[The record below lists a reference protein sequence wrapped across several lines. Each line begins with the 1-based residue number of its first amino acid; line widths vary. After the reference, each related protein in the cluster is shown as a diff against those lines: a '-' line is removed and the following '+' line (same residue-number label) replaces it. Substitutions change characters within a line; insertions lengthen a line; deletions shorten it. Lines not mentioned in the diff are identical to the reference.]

1 MAALHHA
8 RFPRTIFHVDMD
20 AFFVSVEELY
30 DPSLKGKAVV
40 VGGQRDERGVVSA
53 ASYEARKFG
62 VHSAMPLRTAAK
74 MCPHAIF
81 VNGHPERYRECSEK
95 VYKVL
100 GTFSPQVEMAS
111 IDEAY
116 LDMTGTERLH
126 GPPLKAA
133 HTLHQRMKA
142 ETGLNCS
149 VGIGTSRLIAKVS
162 SAQAKP
168 NGVLWI
174 VPGEEAKFLAPLDVR
189 EIPGVGKV
197 MERHLHALGIK
208 KVGDLAK
215 LEEDELE
222 DRFGK
227 WGLALAGKAR
237 GEDAGGW
244 FDTEVG
250 EDLDAKSI
258 SHEHTYNEDTADAG
272 QLEATLMRLSEM
284 VGRRL
289 RESNFHARTVQL
301 KLRYKDFTTITRAH
315 TLAAPTQLDTEIFE
329 QIRALFRKNWKKGMQ
344 VRLLGVH
351 ASSFTTQAGPDRSA
365 RRQPPAAL
373 ERCAGRR
380 RSPAR
385 QVRRVQRRT
394 RRRHARKLPRAHS
407 RESGRPS
414 RQRQAPQ
421 FLSAGAPRLQNSS
434 HAKSFILTA
443 LPDGGNI
450 QTPIVFVVCPTSR
463 GLLGVQASG
472 LQQALG
478 LCLSPTES
486 QREEVQC

>member
-1 MAALHHA
+1 MSASPQPVL
-8 RFPRTIFHVDMD
+8 PRTIFHVDMD

-74 MCPHAIF
+74 HCPHAVF
-81 VNGHPERYRECSEK
+81 VDGHPERYRECSEK

-100 GTFSPQVEMAS
+100 EGFTPQVEMAS

-133 HTLHQRMKA
+133 HNLHERMKTN
-142 ETGLNCS
+142 TGLNCS

-174 VPGEEAKFLAPLDVR
+174 VPGQEAKFLAPLDVR

-197 MERHLHALGIK
+197 MESHLHALGIK
-208 KVGDLAK
+208 KVGDLAR
-215 LEEDELE
+215 LEESELN

-250 EDLDAKSI
+250 ADLDAKSI
-258 SHEHTYNEDTADAG
+258 SHEHTYNEDTADAA
-272 QLEATLMRLSEM
+272 QLESTLMRLCEM

-289 RESNFHARTVQL
+289 REAQYHARTVQL

-315 TLAAPTQLDTEIFE
+315 TLPSPTQLDIEIFE
-329 QIRALFRKNWKKGMQ
+329 QIRALFRRNWKKGTD
-344 VRLLGVH
+344 VR
-351 ASSFTTQAGPDRSA
+351 
-365 RRQPPAAL
+365 
-373 ERCAGRR
+373 
-380 RSPAR
+380 
-385 QVRRVQRRT
+385 
-394 RRRHARKLPRAHS
+394 
-407 RESGRPS
+407 
-414 RQRQAPQ
+414 
-421 FLSAGAPRLQNSS
+421 
-434 HAKSFILTA
+434 
-443 LPDGGNI
+443 
-450 QTPIVFVVCPTSR
+450 
-463 GLLGVQASG
+463 LLGVQASSFTAQDSQIDLLDGNRQQRWKNALAAADKLRDKFGESSVG
-472 LQQALG
+472 LAAG
-478 LCLSPTES
+478 LRGGF
-486 QREEVQC
+486 RERTHENPAGLPGKGKQKP

>member
-1 MAALHHA
+1 MNTT
-8 RFPRTIFHVDMD
+8 FPRTIFHVDMD
-20 AFFVSVEELY
+20 AFFVSVEELH

-40 VGGQRDERGVVSA
+40 VGGQRNERGVVSA

-100 GTFSPQVEMAS
+100 GTFTPQVEMAS

-133 HTLHQRMKA
+133 HNLHQRMKA

-174 VPGEEAKFLAPLDVR
+174 VPGQEAKFLAPLDVR

-197 MERHLHALGIK
+197 MEGHLHALGIR
-208 KVGDLAK
+208 KVGDLAR
-215 LEEDELE
+215 LDESELS

-244 FDTEVG
+244 FDSEVG
-250 EDLDAKSI
+250 EDVEAKSI
-258 SHEHTYNEDTADAG
+258 SHEHTYNEDTADVS

-289 RESNFHARTVQL
+289 REANFHARTVQL

-315 TLAAPTQLDTEIFE
+315 TLPNPTQLDTEIFE
-329 QIRALFRKNWKKGMQ
+329 HIRVLFRKNWKRGTL

-351 ASSFTTQAGPDRSA
+351 ASSFTTVAPHQIDLLEGSRHERWKNALAAADHLRDKFGESSVGLAAGLRGGFRERIHENPASLPGRSKGKNK
-365 RRQPPAAL
+365 
-373 ERCAGRR
+373 E
-380 RSPAR
+380 
-385 QVRRVQRRT
+385 
-394 RRRHARKLPRAHS
+394 K
-407 RESGRPS
+407 
-414 RQRQAPQ
+414 
-421 FLSAGAPRLQNSS
+421 
-434 HAKSFILTA
+434 
-443 LPDGGNI
+443 
-450 QTPIVFVVCPTSR
+450 
-463 GLLGVQASG
+463 
-472 LQQALG
+472 
-478 LCLSPTES
+478 
-486 QREEVQC
+486 

>member
-1 MAALHHA
+1 MHQPAVLRSGFA
-8 RFPRTIFHVDMD
+8 RTIFHVDMD

-30 DPSLKGKAVV
+30 DPTLKGKAVV
-40 VGGQRDERGVVSA
+40 VGGQRGERGVVSA

-95 VYKVL
+95 VYDVL
-100 GTFSPQVEMAS
+100 GTFSPQIEMAS

-133 HTLHQRMKA
+133 HALHDRMK
-142 ETGLNCS
+142 TKTNLNCS
-149 VGIGTSRLIAKVS
+149 VGIGSSRLIAKVS

-174 VPGEEAKFLAPLDVR
+174 VPGQEAKFLAPLDVR

-197 MERHLHALGIK
+197 MEANLHALGIK
-208 KVGDLAK
+208 KVGDLGK
-215 LEEDELE
+215 LEEGELE

-227 WGLALAGKAR
+227 WGLALAGKSR

-244 FDTEVG
+244 FDSEVG
-250 EDLDAKSI
+250 ADLDAKSI
-258 SHEHTYNEDTADAG
+258 SHEHTYNEDTADAA
-272 QLEATLMRLSEM
+272 QLESTLMRLSEM

-289 RESNFHARTVQL
+289 REANFYARTVQL

-315 TLAAPTQLDTEIFE
+315 TLPGPTQLDTEIFE
-329 QIRALFRKNWKKGMQ
+329 NIRALFRKNWKKGAH

-351 ASSFTTQAGPDRSA
+351 TSSFTTEAADQINLLDGNRAQRWKDALAAADRLRDKFGESSVGLAAGMRGTFRERTHENPASLPGKHRSA
-365 RRQPPAAL
+365 KRPPAHPP
-373 ERCAGRR
+373 E
-380 RSPAR
+380 
-385 QVRRVQRRT
+385 
-394 RRRHARKLPRAHS
+394 K
-407 RESGRPS
+407 
-414 RQRQAPQ
+414 
-421 FLSAGAPRLQNSS
+421 N
-434 HAKSFILTA
+434 KS
-443 LPDGGNI
+443 D
-450 QTPIVFVVCPTSR
+450 
-463 GLLGVQASG
+463 
-472 LQQALG
+472 
-478 LCLSPTES
+478 
-486 QREEVQC
+486 